1 MLKVICHKCLYKYC
15 EGFII
20 VLYIVL
26 NCYEFLYEYYEGS
39 IVVLYWTLT
48 VINGWMS
55 NTKGLLLCY
64 AEC

>member
-39 IVVLYWTLT
+39 IVVLY
-48 VINGWMS
+48 
-55 NTKGLLLCY
+55 
-64 AEC
+64 